1 MKLRQIFE
9 SKGSVGIIFGR
20 FNPPHKGHRAAW
32 EMASENKHWYVG
44 TNESTVGPK
53 DPLPY
58 DVKVEAMKAIWPE
71 VATHIV
77 PETSWLTLAS
87 KVYEKYGNV
96 TLNVYTDEEW
106 VIKTLVQYN
115 GSKNTHGHY
124 HFTNINPVP
133 TPRLS
138 SATALRAAVAAGD
151 KDAFAQAAGVDA
163 DTQVAGHS
171 FFELVSHYLTPY
183 AAKAAAKKPA
193 AKKKKAVEPEQELSE
208 STSLPTTLK
217 AIINDIGEPVGMV
230 YDTLKFMAKKYHD
243 NHGTMK
249 GFGMVAAGVGGRW
262 IQKFY
267 VGKLHN
273 ELYDLCKYN
282 TRRTVDLQQYLK
294 GREIKGKIELERS
307 FKNISQEL
315 PPILAKIGN
324 YLNSEQLVKS
334 SQRWMQ
340 RRDEYENY
348 VNSLEDDEFDN
359 EPVIKHKAPKNPTVG
374 QQHSQV
380 DQIVNQVLSK
390 VPNKVAGEI
399 RNAIAR
405 NPNKLQALQAELQ
418 KRNINVGMEE
428 GLADQIVAMGSSA
441 RDTVDKAIS
450 SIPKP
455 FDEKEVSKD
464 LGIKGQ
470 SAQTLQ
476 TPNAVRWNKVDAKGK
491 PYNKSVPEEHES
503 KLYKY
508 HQKLRKERG
517 LPDPEYYKKLGQQK
531 QKEIDDL
538 KKDNK

>member
-9 SKGSVGIIFGR
+9 SKGSVGIMFGR
-20 FNPPHKGHRAAW
+20 FNPPHKGHKAAW
-32 EMASENKHWYVG
+32 EMASENKHWYIG

-77 PETSWLTLAS
+77 SETSWLTLAS
-87 KVYEKYGNV
+87 KVYEKFGNV

-106 VIKTLVQYN
+106 VIKTLMQYN

-124 HFTNINPVP
+124 HFTNINPIP

-151 KDAFAQAAGVDA
+151 RGAFAQAAGVDA

-171 FFELVSHYLTPY
+171 FFDLVSHYLAPY

-193 AKKKKAVEPEQELSE
+193 AKKKKAVEPEQELGE

-230 YDTLKFMAKKYHD
+230 YDTMKFMAKKYYD
-243 NHGTMK
+243 NHGEINR
-249 GFGMVAAGVGGRW
+249 GFNMVAAGVGGRW

-267 VGKLHN
+267 VNKLHN

-282 TRRTVDLQQYLK
+282 TRRTVELQEFLR
-294 GREIKGKIELERS
+294 GREINGKIELERS

-315 PPILAKIGN
+315 PMILAKIGQH
-324 YLNSEQLVKS
+324 LDSPQLVKNA
-334 SQRWMQ
+334 QRWMQ
-340 RRDEYENY
+340 RREEYEAY
-348 VNSLEDDEFDN
+348 LDSLDDSGYD
-359 EPVIKHKAPKNPTVG
+359 EPAIKHKAPKDPTVG

-380 DQIVNQVLSK
+380 DQIVSHILSK
-390 VPNKVAGEI
+390 VPSKVAGEI

-405 NPNKLQALQAELQ
+405 NPNKLQALQAELK
-418 KRNINVGMEE
+418 KRNINVDMEE
-428 GLADQIVAMGSSA
+428 GIADQIVAMGSSA
-441 RDTVDKAIS
+441 RDTVDKALG

-455 FDEKEVSKD
+455 FDEKEVAND
-464 LGIKGQ
+464 IKRGQ
-470 SAQTLQ
+470 AVQPVSQ
-476 TPNAVRWNKVDAKGK
+476 TPNAVRWDKVNTKGK
-491 PYNKSVPEEHES
+491 PVPEEQES

-517 LPDPEYYKKLGQQK
+517 LPDPDYYKKLGQQK

>member
-20 FNPPHKGHRAAW
+20 FNPPHKGHKAAW

-71 VATHIV
+71 VASHIV

-87 KVYEKYGNV
+87 KVYEKYGDV

-124 HFTNINPVP
+124 HFTHINPVP

-138 SATALRAAVAAGD
+138 SATALRAAVAAED
-151 KDAFAQAAGVDA
+151 RDAFEQAAGVDA
-163 DTQVAGHS
+163 DTQVSGHS
-171 FFELVSHYLTPY
+171 FFELVRHYLAPY
-183 AAKAAAKKPA
+183 AAKAAAKKPV
-193 AKKKKAVEPEQELSE
+193 AKKKKAVEPEQELGE
-208 STSLPTTLK
+208 STSLPTTIK
-217 AIINDIGEPVGMV
+217 AITNDIGEPVGMV
-230 YDTLKFMAKKYHD
+230 YDTMKFMAKKYHA
-243 NHGTMK
+243 NHGEINR
-249 GFGMVAAGVGGRW
+249 GFNMVAAGVGGRW

-267 VGKLHN
+267 VNKLHN

-282 TRRTVDLQQYLK
+282 SKRTVDLQEFLR
-294 GREIKGKIELERS
+294 GREINGKIELERS

-315 PPILAKIGN
+315 PPILAKIGQ
-324 YLNSEQLVKS
+324 YLDAPQLVKNA
-334 SQRWMQ
+334 QRWMQ
-340 RRDEYENY
+340 RREEYEAYLDRLDSDEY
-348 VNSLEDDEFDN
+348 DE
-359 EPVIKHKAPKNPTVG
+359 PAVKHKAPKDPTVG

-390 VPNKVAGEI
+390 VPSKVAGEI

-405 NPNKLQALQAELQ
+405 NPNKLQALQSELQ
-418 KRNINVGMEE
+418 KRNIDVGMAENFT
-428 GLADQIVAMGSSA
+428 DKIVSMGSSA
-441 RDTVDKAIS
+441 RDAFDKVMG

-455 FDEKEVSKD
+455 FDEKEIAKD
-464 LGIKGQ
+464 LSQGQ
-470 SAQTLQ
+470 GAQTLQ
-476 TPNAVRWNKVDAKGK
+476 TPNAVRWDKDPQGK
-491 PYNKSVPEEHES
+491 PYKKSVPEEHES

-517 LPDPEYYKKLGQQK
+517 LPDPSYYKKLGQQK

-538 KKDNK
+538 KKDDNNK

>member
-1 MKLRQIFE
+1 
-9 SKGSVGIIFGR
+9 
-20 FNPPHKGHRAAW
+20 
-32 EMASENKHWYVG
+32 VG

-71 VATHIV
+71 VAAHIV

-87 KVYEKYGNV
+87 KVYEKYGDV

-106 VIKTLVQYN
+106 VVKTLMQYN

-124 HFTNINPVP
+124 HFTHINPVA

-151 KDAFAQAAGVDA
+151 RHAFAQAAGVDA

-171 FFELVSHYLTPY
+171 FFDLVSHYLAPY

-193 AKKKKAVEPEQELSE
+193 VKKKKAVEPEQELGE

-230 YDTLKFMAKKYHD
+230 YDTMKFMAKKYHAS
-243 NHGTMK
+243 HGEINR
-249 GFGMVAAGVGGRW
+249 GFNMVAAGVGGRW

-267 VGKLHN
+267 VNKLHN

-282 TRRTVDLQQYLK
+282 TRRTVELQDFLR
-294 GREIKGKIELERS
+294 GREINGKIELERS

-315 PPILAKIGN
+315 PPILAKIGR
-324 YLNSEQLVKS
+324 YLDAPQLVKNA
-334 SQRWMQ
+334 QRWMQ
-340 RRDEYENY
+340 RREEYEAY
-348 VNSLEDDEFDN
+348 LDSLDSDDGYD
-359 EPVIKHKAPKNPTVG
+359 EPVVKHKAPKDPTVG

-380 DQIVNQVLSK
+380 DQIVSQVLSK
-390 VPNKVAGEI
+390 VPSKVAGEI

-418 KRNINVGMEE
+418 KRNINVDMEE
-428 GLADQIVAMGSSA
+428 GIADQIIAVGSSA
-441 RDTVDKAIS
+441 RDAFDKAMG

-455 FDEKEVSKD
+455 FDEKEVSND

-470 SAQTLQ
+470 STQPLQ
-476 TPNAVRWNKVDAKGK
+476 TPNAVRWDKVDTKGK
-491 PYNKSVPEEHES
+491 PYKKSVPEAFKMPPETAQE
-503 KLYKY
+503 KLYRK
-508 HQKLRKERG
+508 HQEIRKKSG
-517 LPDPEYYKKLGQQK
+517 LPDPEHYKKLGQQK

-538 KKDNK
+538 KNK